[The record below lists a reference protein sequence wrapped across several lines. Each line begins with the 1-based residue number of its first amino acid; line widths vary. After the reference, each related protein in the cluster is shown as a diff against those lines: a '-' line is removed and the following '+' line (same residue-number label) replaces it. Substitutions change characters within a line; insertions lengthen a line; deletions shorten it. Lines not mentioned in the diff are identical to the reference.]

1 MMAFLLSRWRGGR
14 GCLEKL
20 GCSCRGGVLPDI
32 HFPWGRLGA
41 IRAGRAGG
49 GEALPALLAF
59 IKMLFIA
66 FGGREAS
73 KIKGC
78 GVYMTRDFDYSD

>member
-1 MMAFLLSRWRGGR
+1 MRRWQGG
-14 GCLEKL
+14 E
-20 GCSCRGGVLPDI
+20 S
-32 HFPWGRLGA
+32 
-41 IRAGRAGG
+41 GG
-49 GEALPALLAF
+49 GAYTCFAAF

-78 GVYMTRDFDYSD
+78 GVYMTRDFGYSD